1 MKFRYVIDPQREVI
15 FQAFEGDFTAPQ
27 LIACIE
33 RLWADPEY
41 RRSFSGIVDLSAMGT
56 GAIVLELPALM
67 KFLKG
72 NPRLSQGRWA
82 AIATT
87 PMATAA
93 SLLYRQDI
101 APEQTFGVFSTWE
114 AACTFLRVDL
124 ERPALRECDV
134 V

>member
-1 MKFRYVIDPQREVI
+1 MKFRYIIDPQRQVI
-15 FQAFEGDFTAPQ
+15 CQAFEGDFTAQQ

-33 RLWADPEY
+33 RLWADPDY
-41 RRSFSGIVDLSAMGT
+41 HRSFGGIVDLTAMDA
-56 GAIVLELPALM
+56 GAIILELPALM

-93 SLLYRQDI
+93 SLLYRHDI

-114 AACTFLRVDL
+114 GACDFLQVDI
-124 ERPALRECDV
+124 ERPELRACDV

>member
-1 MKFRYVIDPQREVI
+1 MKFRYSIDSQRQVI
-15 FQAFEGDFTAPQ
+15 FQSFEGDFTVQQ

-33 RLWADPEY
+33 RLWSDPEY
-41 RRSFSGIVDLSAMGT
+41 HRSFRGIVDLSAMGT
-56 GAIVLELPALM
+56 GAIVLELPALL

-114 AACTFLRVDL
+114 AACAFLQVDL
-124 ERPALRECDV
+124 ERPALREYDV